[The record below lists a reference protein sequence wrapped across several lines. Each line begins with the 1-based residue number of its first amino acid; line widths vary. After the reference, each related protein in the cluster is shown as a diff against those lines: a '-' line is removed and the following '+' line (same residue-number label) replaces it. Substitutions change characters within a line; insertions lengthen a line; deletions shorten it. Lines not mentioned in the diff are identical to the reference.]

1 MGKILIT
8 FILTI
13 IGASLITG
21 CNSTGCLENQ
31 NSVPLAGFYTSSTKK
46 AIAIDSISIGGVGA
60 PSDTLIIDNGLGVSQ
75 VYLPFRSSKES
86 TSFYIHYN
94 QEALDFD
101 ALNDTITFDYES
113 IPYFVSEEC
122 GAMYFYSIKKVEY
135 TRHII
140 DSVGLLDSMVKN
152 TDIERIRI
160 YFRTSEPAE

>member
-1 MGKILIT
+1 MGKILIL

-13 IGASLITG
+13 IGASIITG

-31 NSVPLAGFYTSSTKK
+31 NSIPLAGFYSKSTMK

-60 PSDTLIIDNGLGVSQ
+60 PSDSLIIDNGQEVSQ

-86 TSFYIHYN
+86 SSFYIHYN
-94 QEALDFD
+94 QEALNFD
-101 ALNDTITFDYES
+101 TLNDTITFDYES

-122 GAMYFYSIKKVEY
+122 GAMYFYSIKKMKY

-140 DSVGLLDSMVKN
+140 DSVGILDSLVKN
-152 TDIERIRI
+152 TDIERIKI
-160 YFRTSEPAE
+160 YFRTTEAEE

>member
-1 MGKILIT
+1 MGKILISL
-8 FILTI
+8 IAII
-13 IGASLITG
+13 IGASIIGG

-31 NSVPLAGFYTSSTKK
+31 NSIPLAGFYSKNTLKS
-46 AIAIDSISIGGVGA
+46 IAIDSISIGGIGA
-60 PSDTLIIDNGLGVSQ
+60 PSDSLITNNGQSISQ

-94 QEALDFD
+94 QKALDFD
-101 ALNDTITFDYES
+101 ALNDTITFNYES

-122 GAMYFYSIKKVEY
+122 GAMYFYSIKKMEY

-140 DSVGLLDSMVKN
+140 DSISITDSLVKN

-160 YFRTSEPAE
+160 YFRTSETNE